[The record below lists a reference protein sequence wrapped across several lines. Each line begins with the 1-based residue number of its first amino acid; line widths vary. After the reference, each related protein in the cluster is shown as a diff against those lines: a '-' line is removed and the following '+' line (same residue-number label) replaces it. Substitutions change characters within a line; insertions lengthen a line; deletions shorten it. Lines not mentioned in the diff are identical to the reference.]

1 MVISSPI
8 SSICKGPILVV
19 NGNLQAENRMK
30 TEAID
35 KQVLFTYLEEI
46 KDPEIPVLSIVDL
59 GIVRDIKLNDDELE
73 IIITP
78 TYTGCPAMD
87 MIAAAIKIEMASLGF
102 KKVKVTHVISPAWTT
117 DWMSEEGKRKLK
129 EYGIAPPNPKQQV
142 CNDKLFAA
150 DEAVQCPHCNSWHT
164 HRISEFGSTA
174 CKALYQCD
182 DCKEPFDYF
191 KCH

>member
-1 MVISSPI
+1 MKNEKS
-8 SSICKGPILVV
+8 
-19 NGNLQAENRMK
+19 LQ
-30 TEAID
+30 ID
-35 KQVLFTYLEEI
+35 ERVLWDLLKEV
-46 KDPEIPVLSIVDL
+46 KDPEIPVLSIIDL
-59 GIVRDIKLNDDELE
+59 GIVRDIKMSDDEPE

-87 MIAAAIKIEMASLGF
+87 MIAATIKMEMATLGF
-102 KKVKVTHVISPAWTT
+102 KNVKVTHVISPAWTT
-117 DWMSEEGKRKLK
+117 EWMSEEGKTKLK

-150 DEAVQCPHCNSWHT
+150 DEAVQCPHCESWHT

-174 CKALYQCD
+174 CKALYQCK
-182 DCKEPFDYF
+182 DCMEPFDYF

>member
-1 MVISSPI
+1 MKNEKSLQIDES
-8 SSICKGPILVV
+8 VV
-19 NGNLQAENRMK
+19 WDLLK
-30 TEAID
+30 
-35 KQVLFTYLEEI
+35 EI

-59 GIVRDIKLNDDELE
+59 GIVREIKIQSPPPEDGGSGVV
-73 IIITP
+73 ITP

-87 MIAAAIKIEMASLGF
+87 MIAAAIKIEMATLGF

-117 DWMSEEGKRKLK
+117 DWMSEDGKRKLK
-129 EYGIAPPNPKQQV
+129 EYGIAPPNPKQQA

-150 DEAVQCPHCNSWHT
+150 DEAVQCPHCQSWHT

>member
-1 MVISSPI
+1 MTIHQI
-8 SSICKGPILVV
+8 
-19 NGNLQAENRMK
+19 N
-30 TEAID
+30 
-35 KQVLFTYLEEI
+35 KQTIYSYLEEI
-46 KDPEIPVLSIVDL
+46 NDPEVPVLSIIDL
-59 GIVRDIKLNDDELE
+59 GIVRDVRMNDEELE
-73 IIITP
+73 VIITP

-87 MIAAAIKIEMASLGF
+87 MIAATIKIQLATLGF
-102 KKVKVTHVISPAWTT
+102 KKIKITQVLSPAWTT
-117 DWMSEEGKRKLK
+117 EWMSEEGKRKLK

-142 CNDKLFAA
+142 CDQKLFA
-150 DEAVQCPHCNSWHT
+150 EAEGVQCPHCNSYHT

>member
-1 MVISSPI
+1 
-8 SSICKGPILVV
+8 
-19 NGNLQAENRMK
+19 MK
-30 TEAID
+30 TTAID
-35 KQVLFTYLEEI
+35 KKTLFAYLEEI

-73 IIITP
+73 VIITP

-87 MIAAAIKIEMASLGF
+87 MIAASIKIEMALLGF
-102 KKVKVTHVISPAWTT
+102 KKVTVTHAISPAWTT

-150 DEAVQCPHCNSWHT
+150 AEAIQCPLCNSWHT
-164 HRISEFGSTA
+164 HRVSEFGSTA